1 MEDLYEYHDNIL
13 RSVSNRYF
21 RFLMDKV
28 DWSQRLIAIKG
39 ARGVGKTTL
48 ILQYLK
54 YVLKNVDASL
64 YITADHYWFY
74 TNNLVQ
80 TADLFYKNGGR
91 YLFIDEVHKYPN
103 WSTEIK
109 NIYDGYP
116 ELKIVFTSSS
126 ILDIYKGEADLSR
139 RLITYELPGL
149 SFREYLEM
157 NHSFKKLPPI
167 TLEAIQYHSREYI
180 NTVLE
185 EIRHPL
191 PLFKSY
197 LKTGYFPFSTNEKEE
212 STLKKL
218 NQIVNTIIE
227 TDLAIMQGFDVK
239 TAFKIKK
246 LLGVIAESVP
256 FKPNITALSRKL
268 DVSRDT
274 VYHWLVLLE
283 KARLVNLLMA
293 KGKGVSTLQKPDKLF
308 LENTNW
314 NYSFRSQANIGS
326 IRETFLL
333 SQLLNAASVD
343 GQANFR
349 IKLPETG
356 DFYIEEY
363 DLTVEVGGKSKTS
376 KQVKNEN
383 NFLVA
388 ADDIEM
394 GRGNKVPLWLFGF
407 LY

>member
-1 MEDLYEYHDNIL
+1 MNELYEYNDSIL
-13 RSVSNRYF
+13 RSVTNQYF
-21 RFLMDKV
+21 RFLIDKI
-28 DWSQRLIAIKG
+28 DWSQRLIAIRG

-54 YVLKNVDASL
+54 YVLKNREESL

-74 TNNLVQ
+74 THNLVQ
-80 TADLFYKNGGR
+80 TADSFYKNGGR

-139 RLITYELPGL
+139 RVITYELPGL

-157 NHSFKKLPPI
+157 NHFLKKISPI
-167 TLEAIQYHSREYI
+167 SLETIQQHSHEYI
-180 NTVLE
+180 ETVLE
-185 EIRHPL
+185 EITHPL

-197 LKTGYFPFSTNEKEE
+197 LKTGYFPFSMNEKEE
-212 STLKKL
+212 STFKKM

-227 TDLAIMQGFDVK
+227 ADLAMMEGFDVK

-256 FKPNITALSRKL
+256 FKPNVSALSRKL

-274 VYHWLVLLE
+274 IYHWLVLLE
-283 KARLVNLLMA
+283 KAKLVNLLIT

-308 LENTNW
+308 LENPNW
-314 NYSFRSQANIGS
+314 NYSLRNEANIGN

-333 SQLLNAASVD
+333 SQLLNA
-343 GQANFR
+343 NFNP
-349 IKLPETG
+349 KLPENG
-356 DFYIEEY
+356 DFYIEKY
-363 DLTVEVGGKSKTS
+363 DLTIEVGGKTKTA
-376 KQVKNEN
+376 KQVKGEN

-388 ADDIEM
+388 IDGIEM
-394 GRGNKVPLWLFGF
+394 GRGNKIPLWLFGF

>member
-1 MEDLYEYHDNIL
+1 MYNDNIL
-13 RSVSNRYF
+13 RSINNRYF

-28 DWSQRLIAIKG
+28 DWGERLIAIKG
-39 ARGVGKTTL
+39 SRGVGKTTL

-54 YVLKNVDASL
+54 YVLKNMEGSL
-64 YITADHYWFY
+64 YVTADHYWFY
-74 TNNLVQ
+74 THNLVQ
-80 TADLFYKNGGR
+80 TADSFYKNGGR

-126 ILDIYKGEADLSR
+126 ILDIYKEEADLSR

-157 NHSFKKLPPI
+157 NHSLKKTPPI
-167 TLEAIQYHSREYI
+167 SLETIQHHSREYI
-180 NTVLE
+180 NAVLE
-185 EIRHPL
+185 EIKHPL
-191 PLFKSY
+191 PLFKTY
-197 LKTGYFPFSTNEKEE
+197 LKTGYFPFLMNEKKE
-212 STLKKL
+212 STLKKM
-218 NQIVNTIIE
+218 NQVVNTIIE
-227 TDLAIMQGFDVK
+227 TDLAIMEGFDIK

-256 FKPNITALSRKL
+256 FKPNVSALSRKL

-274 VYHWLVLLE
+274 VYHWLTLLQ
-283 KARLVNLLMA
+283 KAKLVNLLMA
-293 KGKGVSTLQKPDKLF
+293 KGKGVSTLQKPDKIF
-308 LENTNW
+308 LENPNW
-314 NYSFRSQANIGS
+314 NYSIGKQANIGN

-333 SQLLNAASVD
+333 SQLLNTNLEV
-343 GQANFR
+343 
-349 IKLPETG
+349 KLPESG
-356 DFYIEEY
+356 DFYIKEH
-363 DLTVEVGGKSKTS
+363 DLTIEVGGKSKTS
-376 KQVKNEN
+376 KQVKEEN

-388 ADDIEM
+388 VDDIEM
-394 GRGNKVPLWLFGF
+394 GRGNKIPLWLFGF

>member
-1 MEDLYEYHDNIL
+1 MKELYEYNDNIMKGAT
-13 RSVSNRYF
+13 NRYF

-28 DWSQRLIAIKG
+28 DWNQRLIAIKG

-54 YVLKNVDASL
+54 YVLKNTEESL

-74 TNNLVQ
+74 THNLVQ
-80 TADLFYKNGGR
+80 TADSFYKNGGR

-157 NHSFKKLPPI
+157 NHSLKSTSPI
-167 TLEAIQYHSREYI
+167 SFENIQHHSREYI
-180 NTVLE
+180 ESILD
-185 EIRHPL
+185 EIKHPL
-191 PLFKSY
+191 PLFKNY
-197 LKTGYFPFSTNEKEE
+197 LKTGYFPFSVNEKEE
-212 STLKKL
+212 STFKKL
-218 NQIVNTIIE
+218 NQVINTIIE
-227 TDLAIMQGFDVK
+227 TDLSIMEGFDVK
-239 TAFKIKK
+239 TAFKIKR

-256 FKPNITALSRKL
+256 FKPNVSALSRKL

-274 VYHWLVLLE
+274 VYHWLMLLE
-283 KARLVNLLMA
+283 KAKLVNLLMA

-314 NYSFRSQANIGS
+314 NYSLREHADIGN

-333 SQLLNAASVD
+333 SQLLNAVPVD
-343 GQANFR
+343 KQANFEV
-349 IKLPETG
+349 KLPEAG

-363 DLTVEVGGKSKTS
+363 DLTIEVGGKSKTS
-376 KQVKNEN
+376 KQVKDVR
-383 NFLVA
+383 NFLIAV
-388 ADDIEM
+388 DDIEM
-394 GRGNKVPLWLFGF
+394 GRGNKIPLWLFGF

>member
-1 MEDLYEYHDNIL
+1 MTELYEYNDNIL
-13 RSVSNRYF
+13 RSVTNSYF
-21 RFLMDKV
+21 RSLMDKV
-28 DWSQRLIAIKG
+28 DWNQRLIAIKG
-39 ARGVGKTTL
+39 SRGVGKTTL

-54 YVLKNVDASL
+54 YVLKRPEESL

-74 TNNLVQ
+74 THNLIQ

-116 ELKIVFTSSS
+116 ELTIVFTSSS

-157 NHSFKKLPPI
+157 NQGMKGISPLSI
-167 TLEAIQYHSREYI
+167 ETIQNQTREFA

-185 EIRHPL
+185 QVRHPL
-191 PLFKSY
+191 PLFKNY
-197 LKTGYFPFSTNEKEE
+197 LKTGYFPFSIHEKEE
-212 STLKKL
+212 STRKKL
-218 NQIVNTIIE
+218 NQVINTIIE
-227 TDLAIMQGFDVK
+227 TDLAIMEGFDIR
-239 TAFKIKK
+239 TAFKLKK
-246 LLGVIAESVP
+246 LLGVIAESAP
-256 FKPNITALSRKL
+256 FKPNVSALSRKL

-274 VYHWLVLLE
+274 IYHWLELLQ

-293 KGKGVSTLQKPDKLF
+293 KGKGISILQKPDKLF
-308 LENTNW
+308 LENSNW
-314 NYSFRSQANIGS
+314 SNSLRKEANIGN

-333 SQLLNAASVD
+333 SQLLNANIEV
-343 GQANFR
+343 
-349 IKLPETG
+349 KLPKVG

-363 DLTVEVGGKSKTS
+363 DLTIEVGGKSKTS
-376 KQVKNEN
+376 KQVKEEN
-383 NFLVA
+383 DFLIAV
-388 ADDIEM
+388 DDIEM
-394 GRGNKVPLWLFGF
+394 GRGKKVPLWLFGF

>member
-1 MEDLYEYHDNIL
+1 MNELYEYNDNIL
-13 RSVSNRYF
+13 RSVTNQYF
-21 RFLMDKV
+21 RFLIDKV

-54 YVLKNVDASL
+54 YVLKNREESL

-74 TNNLVQ
+74 THNLVQ
-80 TADLFYKNGGR
+80 TADSFYKNGGR

-139 RLITYELPGL
+139 RVITYELPGL

-157 NHSFKKLPPI
+157 NHFLKKISPI
-167 TLEAIQYHSREYI
+167 SLEAIPQHSHEYI
-180 NTVLE
+180 DTVLE
-185 EIRHPL
+185 EITHPL

-197 LKTGYFPFSTNEKEE
+197 LKTGYFPFSMNEKEE
-212 STLKKL
+212 STFKKL

-227 TDLAIMQGFDVK
+227 TDLAMMEGFDVK

-256 FKPNITALSRKL
+256 FKPNVSALSRKL

-274 VYHWLVLLE
+274 IYHWLVLLE
-283 KARLVNLLMA
+283 KAKLVNLLIT

-308 LENTNW
+308 LENPNW
-314 NYSFRSQANIGS
+314 NYSFRNEANMGN

-333 SQLLNAASVD
+333 SQLLNA
-343 GQANFR
+343 NFNP
-349 IKLPETG
+349 KLPEVG
-356 DFYIEEY
+356 DFYIEKY
-363 DLTVEVGGKSKTS
+363 DLTIEVGGKTKTA
-376 KQVKNEN
+376 KQVKDEH
-383 NFLVA
+383 NFLVVI
-388 ADDIEM
+388 DGIEM
-394 GRGNKVPLWLFGF
+394 GRGNKIPLWLFGF

>member
-1 MEDLYEYHDNIL
+1 MNELYEYNDNIL
-13 RSVSNRYF
+13 RSVTNQYF
-21 RFLMDKV
+21 RFLIDKV

-54 YVLKNVDASL
+54 YVLKNREESL

-74 TNNLVQ
+74 THNLVQ
-80 TADLFYKNGGR
+80 TADSFYKNGGR

-139 RLITYELPGL
+139 RVITYELPGL

-157 NHSFKKLPPI
+157 NHFLKKISPI
-167 TLEAIQYHSREYI
+167 SLEAIPQHSHEYI
-180 NTVLE
+180 DTVLE
-185 EIRHPL
+185 EITHPL

-197 LKTGYFPFSTNEKEE
+197 LKTGYFPFSMNEKVE
-212 STLKKL
+212 STFKKL

-227 TDLAIMQGFDVK
+227 TDLAMMEGFDVK

-256 FKPNITALSRKL
+256 FKPNVSALSRKL

-274 VYHWLVLLE
+274 IYHWLVLLE
-283 KARLVNLLMA
+283 KAKLVNLLIT

-308 LENTNW
+308 LENPNW
-314 NYSFRSQANIGS
+314 NYSFRNEANMGN

-333 SQLLNAASVD
+333 SQLLNA
-343 GQANFR
+343 NFNP
-349 IKLPETG
+349 KLPEAG
-356 DFYIEEY
+356 DFYIEKY
-363 DLTVEVGGKSKTS
+363 DLTIEVGGKTKTA
-376 KQVKNEN
+376 KQVKDEH
-383 NFLVA
+383 NFLVVI
-388 ADDIEM
+388 DGIEM
-394 GRGNKVPLWLFGF
+394 GRGNKIPLWLFGF